1 MASLTIDFFH
11 DAVCCWCFNISS
23 RMRDLAG
30 EFDLDI
36 RHRTFVLQASRA
48 EMATRWGTPEDAR
61 DTILGHW
68 AVCRE
73 VSDRPELVDI
83 DAMRAARF
91 DYPHGMIAARGCKV
105 AERLGGQAAHW
116 DMFDRLQ
123 RVHLSEARNIADPET
138 VLAVAWDLG
147 FEAAAFA
154 DALDDPMTAQAV
166 EADRQ
171 KARRLQVRSVP
182 TLIVRET
189 GARLVNGPR
198 EDLAAQLRAA
208 CRLAAWKKTLMT
220 LFHRFSR
227 PRPDRRRLCD
237 FAQDISPHMRRDIG
251 LDACPKP
258 PRPPFHLFW

>member
-1 MASLTIDFFH
+1 MASLSIDFFH
-11 DAVCCWCFNISS
+11 DVVCCWCFNISS

-48 EMATRWGTPEDAR
+48 EMAARWGGPEQAR

-68 AVCRE
+68 SVCRQ

-83 DAMRAARF
+83 DAMRAVPF
-91 DYPHGMIAARGCKV
+91 DYPHGMTAALACKA
-105 AERLGGQAAHW
+105 AELVGGQSAHW

-123 RVHLSEARNIADPET
+123 RAHLTEARNIAVPET
-138 VLAVAWDLG
+138 VLQVARDLG
-147 FEAAAFA
+147 FEAAAFTEA
-154 DALDDPMTAQAV
+154 FGEPATARAV

-171 KARRLQVRSVP
+171 YARTRQVRTIP
-182 TLIVRET
+182 MLIVRET

-208 CRLAAWKKTLMT
+208 LRNIA
-220 LFHRFSR
+220 
-227 PRPDRRRLCD
+227 
-237 FAQDISPHMRRDIG
+237 
-251 LDACPKP
+251 
-258 PRPPFHLFW
+258 